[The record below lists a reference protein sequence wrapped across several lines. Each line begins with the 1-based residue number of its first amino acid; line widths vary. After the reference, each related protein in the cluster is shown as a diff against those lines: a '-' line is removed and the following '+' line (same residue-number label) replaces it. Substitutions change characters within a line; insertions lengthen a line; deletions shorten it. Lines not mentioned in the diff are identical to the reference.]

1 MKIITTVNEMRQYIK
16 EERAN
21 GHSVGLVPTMG
32 YLHEGHASL
41 IARSAAEN
49 DVTVVSVFVN
59 PTQFGAN
66 EDLDSYPRDL
76 EHDCT
81 VAQQAG
87 AQVIFHPTAAEMY
100 PTGYLTYVNVEEIT
114 LPLCGKSRPTH
125 FRGVTTVVCKLFCI
139 VTPDRAYFGQKDAQQ
154 LIVIKQMV
162 RDLNMNINIV
172 PCPIV
177 RETDG
182 LAKSS
187 RNIYLSKEERRQAL
201 VLSQALAL
209 AKDLY
214 KGGERNAEVLRQA
227 MIEKIQSA
235 PLADID
241 YAELV
246 DLESLKP
253 VQTLKNPTL
262 AALAVKFGTTRLID
276 NTIFGEENSL
286 CK

>member
-1 MKIITTVNEMRQYIK
+1 MKIITTVHEMRQYIK
-16 EERAN
+16 EEGAN
-21 GHSVGLVPTMG
+21 GHSIGLVPTMG

-41 IARSAAEN
+41 IARSAEEN

-76 EHDCT
+76 EHDCA
-81 VAQQAG
+81 VAEQAG

-100 PTGYLTYVNVEEIT
+100 PSGYRTYVNVEEIT

-162 RDLNMNINIV
+162 RDLNMGVKIV

-187 RNIYLSKEERRQAL
+187 RNVYLNEEERRQAL
-201 VLSQALAL
+201 VLSQALTMARN
-209 AKDLY
+209 LY
-214 KGGERNAEVLRQA
+214 ENGEENAENLRQA

-235 PLADID
+235 PLAKID
-241 YAELV
+241 YVELV
-246 DLESLKP
+246 DLESLQK
-253 VQTLKNPTL
+253 VQTVEQPTL
-262 AALAVKFGTTRLID
+262 AALAVRFGTTRLID
-276 NTIFGEENSL
+276 NTILGEEIS
-286 CK
+286 

>member
-1 MKIITTVNEMRQYIK
+1 MKIITTVSEIKQYIK

-49 DVTVVSVFVN
+49 DITVVSVFVN

-76 EHDCT
+76 EHDCA
-81 VAQQAG
+81 VAEHAG

-100 PTGYLTYVNVEEIT
+100 PNGYRTYVNVDEIT

-139 VTPDRAYFGQKDAQQ
+139 VAPDRAYFGQKDAQQ
-154 LIVIKQMV
+154 LIVIRQMV
-162 RDLNMNINIV
+162 RDLNMSVKII

-177 RETDG
+177 READG

-187 RNIYLSKEERRQAL
+187 RNVYLNEEERCQAL
-201 VLSQALAL
+201 VLHQALAL
-209 AKDLY
+209 AEELY
-214 KGGERNAEVLRQA
+214 KNGERVVENLRHI

-235 PLADID
+235 PLAKID
-241 YAELV
+241 YVELV
-246 DLESLKP
+246 DLESLQT
-253 VQTLKNPTL
+253 VQTLEQPTL
-262 AALAVKFGTTRLID
+262 AALAVRFGTTRLID
-276 NTIFGEENSL
+276 NTILGEGFSK

>member
-1 MKIITTVNEMRQYIK
+1 MRVITTVDEMRLYIK
-16 EERAN
+16 EEKAKGN
-21 GHSVGLVPTMG
+21 SVGLVPTMG

-76 EHDCT
+76 EHDCA
-81 VAQQAG
+81 VAEQAG

-100 PTGYLTYVNVEEIT
+100 PSGYHTYVNVEEIT

-162 RDLNMNINIV
+162 RDLNIDIAIV

-177 RETDG
+177 READG

-187 RNIYLSKEERRQAL
+187 RNVYLSEEEHQQAL
-201 VLSQALAL
+201 VLSQALTL
-209 AKDLY
+209 ARELY
-214 KGGERNAEVLRQA
+214 ENGERNAVVLKNA

-241 YAELV
+241 YVELV
-246 DLESLKP
+246 DLETLQAVQSLT
-253 VQTLKNPTL
+253 VPTL
-262 AALAVKFGTTRLID
+262 AALAVRFGTTRLID
-276 NTIFGEENSL
+276 NTILSEEVSA

>member
-1 MKIITTVNEMRQYIK
+1 MKIIKTVHEMRQYIK
-16 EERAN
+16 EEGAN

-41 IARSAAEN
+41 IARSAEEN

-76 EHDCT
+76 EHDCA
-81 VAQQAG
+81 VAEQAG

-100 PTGYLTYVNVEEIT
+100 PSGYRTYVNVEEIT

-162 RDLNMNINIV
+162 RDLNMGVKIV

-187 RNIYLSKEERRQAL
+187 RNVYLNEEERRQAL
-201 VLSQALAL
+201 VLSQALTMARN
-209 AKDLY
+209 LY
-214 KGGERNAEVLRQA
+214 ENGEENAENLRQA

-235 PLADID
+235 PLAKID
-241 YAELV
+241 YVELV
-246 DLESLKP
+246 DLESLQK
-253 VQTLKNPTL
+253 VQTVGQPTL
-262 AALAVKFGTTRLID
+262 AALAVRFGTTRLID
-276 NTIFGEENSL
+276 NTILGEEIS
-286 CK
+286 

>member
-1 MKIITTVNEMRQYIK
+1 MRVITTINEMRLYIK
-16 EERAN
+16 EERAK
-21 GHSVGLVPTMG
+21 GKSVGLVPTMG
-32 YLHEGHASL
+32 YLHEGHALL

-76 EHDCT
+76 EHDCA
-81 VAQQAG
+81 VAEQAG

-100 PTGYLTYVNVEEIT
+100 PSDYRTYVNVEEIT

-139 VTPDRAYFGQKDAQQ
+139 VAPDRAYFGQKDAQQ

-162 RDLNMNINIV
+162 RDLNMDITVV

-177 RETDG
+177 READG

-187 RNIYLSKEERRQAL
+187 RNVYLNEEERRQAL
-201 VLSQALAL
+201 VLNQALAL
-209 AKDLY
+209 AQDLY
-214 KGGERNAEVLRQA
+214 KNGERNANVLKDA
-227 MIEKIQSA
+227 MVKKIQTA

-241 YAELV
+241 YVELV
-246 DLESLKP
+246 DLESLQAI
-253 VQTLKNPTL
+253 QTLTTPAL
-262 AALAVKFGTTRLID
+262 AALAVRFGATRLID
-276 NTIFGEENSL
+276 NTILFEEGSV

>member
-1 MKIITTVNEMRQYIK
+1 MRIITTVDEMRLYIK

-21 GHSVGLVPTMG
+21 GRSVGLVPTMG

-76 EHDCT
+76 EHDCA
-81 VAQQAG
+81 VAEQAG

-100 PTGYLTYVNVEEIT
+100 PNGYRTYVNVEEIT

-139 VTPDRAYFGQKDAQQ
+139 AAPDRAYFGQKDAQQ

-162 RDLNMNINIV
+162 RDLNLDIKIV

-177 RETDG
+177 READG

-187 RNIYLSKEERRQAL
+187 RNVYLNEEERRQAL
-201 VLSQALAL
+201 VLSQALTL
-209 AKDLY
+209 AHDLY
-214 KGGERNAEVLRQA
+214 KNGERNAENLRQA

-235 PLADID
+235 PLANID
-241 YAELV
+241 YVELV
-246 DLESLKP
+246 DLESLQS
-253 VQTLKNPTL
+253 VQTVATPVL

-276 NTIFGEENSL
+276 NIILGQEEEQ